1 MQAHMNFSQFNMLN
15 RKLMMV
21 QAEQNNLQATNML
34 LMNIQFN
41 YLLENE
47 EAEMGVSK
55 SSEDIGKWN
64 VSSFNLLFFQMPRK
78 MMGKYLS

>member
-34 LMNIQFN
+34 MMNIQFN

-55 SSEDIGKWN
+55 NSEDLGK
-64 VSSFNLLFFQMPRK
+64 STTSFYWSNFVYSDAEEDD
-78 MMGKYLS
+78 G